1 MYIVF
6 ECRKCG
12 HQLYMDAYNL
22 HWKGFKKLAER
33 DCPEYGEEG
42 YGNWILMNTSR
53 TCPVDDAIAEDE

>member
-12 HQLYMDAYNL
+12 HQLYMDAYNIG
-22 HWKGFKKLAER
+22 WKHFKKLAER
-33 DCPEYGEEG
+33 DCPQCGEDG
-42 YGNWILMNTSR
+42 YVNWILVGTKL

>member
-12 HQLYMDAYNL
+12 HQLYMDAYNIW
-22 HWKGFKKLAER
+22 WKNFKELADR
-33 DCPEYGEEG
+33 DCPECGEEG
-42 YGNWILMNTSR
+42 YVNWILMNTSR

>member
-33 DCPEYGEEG
+33 DCPGCGEEG

>member
-6 ECRKCG
+6 ECKKCG

-33 DCPEYGEEG
+33 DCPECGEEG

-53 TCPVDDAIAEDE
+53 TYPVDDAIAEDE